1 MLALRKPCEY
11 NGYEYMAAILL
22 AKHAGK
28 ISVVCNTIDDIFGVS
43 PNCIESA
50 HAPDYLMAMTTVNKR
65 YANHWIQQ
73 FNSELVTHPFPNIE
87 KVYLCGKS
95 ELPDIKELNRPFK
108 RVEKKGDVY
117 IKTSD
122 NTFVAF
128 SIKQSTGCTKTNW
141 SVERILPSEEL
152 KQTRIQ
158 YLKENGFE
166 TFQKSERKR
175 VNSLFYGTNPYFTL
189 LRKKIE
195 EHKQNILDQFGT
207 ALYGIGLPYPL
218 YEFDSTSLKWLNGT
232 KIDTM
237 SFDEYDS
244 YYLTKK
250 GDKKSTA
257 KLFYKLQM
265 NDQTYRV
272 EVRWKGNVFT
282 SPQFH
287 THMEN

>member
-1 MLALRKPCEY
+1 MIALRKACEY
-11 NGYEYMAAILL
+11 NGYEYMAAVLL

-28 ISVVCNTIDDIFGVS
+28 VLSACTTLDDIFGVS
-43 PNCIESA
+43 PDCIECT
-50 HAPDYLMAMTTVNKR
+50 HAPDYLVAMTTVNRR
-65 YANHWIQQ
+65 YANQWIQQ
-73 FNSELVTHPFPNIE
+73 FNAELVTHPFPNIN

-95 ELPDIKELNRPFK
+95 ELPEIKELNKQMK
-108 RVEKKGDVY
+108 RLEKKGDVY
-117 IKTSD
+117 IQLSD
-122 NTFVAF
+122 RTFVAF

-158 YLKENGFE
+158 YLKEHGFE
-166 TFQKSERKR
+166 TFQKSDRKR
-175 VNSLFYGTNPYFTL
+175 VNSLFYGTNPYFAL
-189 LRKKIE
+189 LREKIE
-195 EHKQNILDQFGT
+195 EHKQSILDQFGT

-232 KIDTM
+232 AIDRM
-237 SFDEYDS
+237 SLDEYAS

-250 GDKKSTA
+250 GEKKSTA
-257 KLFYKLQM
+257 KLFYRLHM
-265 NDQTYRV
+265 NDDTYRV

-287 THMEN
+287 THIE